1 MPPKSPAE
9 QLITLCSSGAVP
21 TRIETAAPF
30 MRDLTATKHAVEV
43 LYDGDTDQWT
53 HAASELLM
61 CVCRAGGAA
70 RFDEEAARFVAACLD
85 LESTQ
90 RSLSSRMYDLA
101 NDPDFTYP
109 TAPKTHA
116 KRRTKYM
123 TSLAGVLIGL
133 DRYPCAPLTHREK
146 RLKIAVGL
154 VHEIVE
160 QLLEVD
166 PEDQVGW
173 SNALTEVWDQLQG
186 ARAQF
191 ERYMPRAT
199 DAELLRILVGAVVG
213 DQYVRGMYD
222 EARRNLPDIVDVT
235 DILGLLNGAQI
246 GYLPLEEELQRS
258 CEVLAEVLLEVE
270 AQGVWG
276 DVVQRLIPGQDAIAS
291 IEDPDDDLDL
301 PWWLK

>member
-53 HAASELLM
+53 HAARELLM

-70 RFDEEAARFVAACLD
+70 GFDEEAARFVAACLD
-85 LESTQ
+85 LGSTQ

-101 NDPDFTYP
+101 NDPDFRYP
-109 TAPKTHA
+109 TAPKTHV

-123 TSLAGVLIGL
+123 TTLAGILVGL

-146 RLKIAVGL
+146 TVKVAASIVCETMKQ
-154 VHEIVE
+154 VFEIE
-160 QLLEVD
+160 
-166 PEDQVGW
+166 PEDEAGW
-173 SNALTEVWDQLQG
+173 DIALTEVWDHLQG

-191 ERYMPRAT
+191 DRYMPHAT
-199 DAELLRILVGAVVG
+199 SGELLRIMVGAVVA
-213 DQYVRGMYD
+213 DKYVRGLYQK
-222 EARRNLPDIVDVT
+222 ARRDLPDIVDVT

-258 CEVLAEVLLEVE
+258 CEVLAEVLLDLET
-270 AQGVWG
+270 QGAWR
-276 DVVQRLIPGQDAIAS
+276 DVVQRLIPGQNALSSTD
-291 IEDPDDDLDL
+291 DPDDDLDL